1 MTYARSGAPE
11 SGAGDGD
18 GDEEEEETDTTMLH
32 RLCEIEKMGLDGR
45 AVRECWPGLLKD
57 AGHGHAATGA
67 REDERSERGEE
78 RSEVRV
84 RGEARLRE
92 WRRRPREARAAWRR
106 RRRK

>member
-1 MTYARSGAPE
+1 VTYARSGAPE

-84 RGEARLRE
+84 RGEV
-92 WRRRPREARAAWRR
+92 RRRPGEARAEQ